1 MKPEIKAT
9 IQYIVEHFSKELY
22 YYTVEGVKDTAH
34 VPPGSS
40 NKPDNWTT
48 YLLEYLEEIRELSP
62 SLADLKAS
70 LIFQNKKL
78 IELERTFSAIHCYRL
93 SQEGNYHDFIEAQ
106 EDLSDKLTPENFSG
120 LHQLTQSISS
130 DADSQA
136 VLESLIIFS
145 DLGKS
150 PETRE
155 LAEMA
160 GIDATLD
167 TDDLML
173 AILQLPEDKIGKI
186 IPRYQ
191 HLNAS
196 AKQMLKEAYPF
207 MTICFGHLFFLEG
220 NAKTLEDIEHV
231 LQNMK
236 NMSPPLTLERRQ
248 QLLNLVF
255 VAQLFDG
262 NGAQGQTFMYG
273 SRTCTNNFYRG
284 YIFMLETMQKLHHQS
299 AEAVFA
305 DYREQRAEWMGLS
318 IGQFETKEDFDI
330 VLRLGCTLRLFD
342 TETDRATAQAFK
354 DAFYQLSL
362 EHRQLLSEEL
372 NFNSLDGLNQFTHSP
387 NYIATGGQNICRNK
401 PGTPLSLEDIQNVL
415 NYTIVLARL
424 IRKLRTEYT
433 AIIQDPVLPLNFGGV
448 AFLANG
454 KKGPENVANPDTVDL
469 DDLLSKE
476 PILPKATIEKL
487 EQPTK
492 EAAIQAKWGD
502 RPSPNG
508 VIKNL
513 IFDLGHVFVRIDTSR
528 ITVFEAFS
536 QLAKKQGKNLSAADI
551 QQIFTSTKLDQIV
564 DESEMSSV
572 DKIVVDFHRG
582 TTTKNQFRRAITKA
596 LGLDPVSNAEFDRAW
611 EASILGTKKE
621 VAERLA
627 YLEQLRDQGYNIFL
641 LSNNNKIHRL
651 HTKTH
656 YDGNH
661 WQDKFM
667 RQYYSDDTGNYK
679 PDPEAFEQI
688 LRENNLQ
695 PEQTIFFDDSF
706 KYVQKAHELG
716 INARQFTVNRMI
728 EDVSLAINAA
738 NKVDELDE
746 THIDSLLS
754 SSADSVQVEEK
765 YTKPE
770 ERKRAAS
777 LMAFTFLKFKENAER
792 KKQSREESSSSIP
805 TISQSK

>member
-9 IQYIVEHFSKELY
+9 IEYIVTHFSKELY

-40 NKPDNWTT
+40 RKPDNWTT
-48 YLLEYLEEIRELSP
+48 YLLEYLEEMGELSP

-70 LIFQNKKL
+70 LTFQNKKL
-78 IELERTFSAIHCYRL
+78 IELERTFTAIHCYHL
-93 SQEGNYHDFIEAQ
+93 CQEGNYAAFIETQ
-106 EDLSDKLTPENFSG
+106 EDLTDKLTLENFSALG
-120 LHQLTQSISS
+120 QITQSIAP
-130 DADSQA
+130 DTDSQA
-136 VLESLIIFS
+136 VLEALIIFS

-155 LAEMA
+155 LAEME

-186 IPRYQ
+186 IPRYK
-191 HLNAS
+191 HLNES

-220 NAKTLEDIEHV
+220 NAKTLEDIERV
-231 LQNMK
+231 LR
-236 NMSPPLTLERRQ
+236 NMSPSIALERRQ

-255 VAQLFDG
+255 AAQFFDA
-262 NGAQGQTFMYG
+262 NGAQGQKFMYG
-273 SRTCTNNFYRG
+273 SRTCTNDFYRG

-299 AEAVFA
+299 AAVVSEA
-305 DYREQRAEWMGLS
+305 YRTQRAEWMGLS
-318 IGQFETKEDFDI
+318 INQFEKKEDFDV
-330 VLRLGCTLRLFD
+330 VLRLGCTLRLFN

-354 DAFYQLSL
+354 IAFYSL
-362 EHRQLLSEEL
+362 PPAHQQLLSKEL
-372 NFNSLDGLNQFTHSP
+372 NFNSLDGLNQFAHSP
-387 NYIATGGQNICRNK
+387 NYIATGGQNICRNN
-401 PGTPLSLEDIQNVL
+401 PGTPLSSEDIQNVL

-424 IRKLRTEYT
+424 IKKLRTEYT
-433 AIIQDPVLPLNFGGV
+433 AVIQDPVLPLNFGGV
-448 AFLANG
+448 AALANG
-454 KKGPENVANPDTVDL
+454 DKGPDNVANPDSVDL
-469 DDLLSKE
+469 DALLAAE
-476 PILPKATIEKL
+476 PILPKATMERL
-487 EQPTK
+487 EQPVK
-492 EAAIQAKWGD
+492 EAAIQTKWTN
-502 RPSPNG
+502 RPLPNG
-508 VIKNL
+508 TIKNL

-536 QLAKKQGKNLSAADI
+536 QLAKEQGKNLSTVDI

-564 DESEMSSV
+564 EGTEMSSV

-582 TTTKNQFRRAITKA
+582 KTTKNQFRRAITKA
-596 LGLDPVSNAEFDRAW
+596 LSLDPVSNAEFDRAW
-611 EASILGTKKE
+611 TASILGTKKE

-627 YLEQLRDQGYNIFL
+627 YLEQLRDKGYNIFL

-656 YDGNH
+656 YEGNH

-679 PDPEAFEQI
+679 PDTEAFEQI

-695 PEQTIFFDDSF
+695 PEQTLFFDDSL

-716 INARQFTVNRMI
+716 IHARQFTVNRMVN
-728 EDVSLAINAA
+728 DVSLAIRAA
-738 NKVDELDE
+738 NKVDTLNE
-746 THIDSLLS
+746 THVDKLLS
-754 SSADSVQVEEK
+754 SSMDSVQLEEQ

-792 KKQSREESSSSIP
+792 KKQEREEVSSSVQATSVKI
-805 TISQSK
+805 K